1 MSEHRE
7 AEGLL
12 SAAEALLYREA
23 RLLDEGRLEEWLEMF
38 TDDALYW
45 IPIAE
50 GDTDREPSIVYD
62 DRQRMGERVY
72 RLLKTPAYSQIPA
85 SRTIRHVS
93 NVELL
98 NDNPDAP
105 QVRCNNLIAELRPG
119 DVHQVGLAAP
129 RHVSASCTYDL
140 RPVNEELR
148 IVTKRADLL
157 VRDLPLYNFTFIV

>member
-1 MSEHRE
+1 MPD
-7 AEGLL
+7 GLRTDD
-12 SAAEALLYREA
+12 LLRATQRLLFREA
-23 RLLDEGRLEEWLEMF
+23 RLLDEGQLEQWLELF

-45 IPIAE
+45 VPIAE

-85 SRTIRHVS
+85 SRTIRHVT

-98 NDNPDAP
+98 EENPSEP
-105 QVRCNNLIAELRPG
+105 RVRCNLLIAELRPG

-129 RHVSASCTYDL
+129 RHVSATCTYDL
-140 RPVNEELR
+140 RSVDGELR